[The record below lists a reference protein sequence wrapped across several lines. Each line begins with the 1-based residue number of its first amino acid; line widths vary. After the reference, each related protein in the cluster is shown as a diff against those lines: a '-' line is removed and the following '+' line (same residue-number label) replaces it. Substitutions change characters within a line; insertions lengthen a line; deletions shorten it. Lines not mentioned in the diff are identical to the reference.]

1 MLSDFA
7 IKLDLV
13 TAGFEPETIQIIGLT
28 YIPEYIP
35 PDEQSQLL
43 DLIDRQPW
51 SAELKRRVQHYGY
64 K

>member
-1 MLSDFA
+1 MLSNLA
-7 IKLDLV
+7 IQLDLG
-13 TAGFEPETIQIIGLT
+13 TSDFEPETIQIPGLT

-43 DLIDRQPW
+43 DLIDRHPW